1 MYTVWGFKIL
11 FDKIVEEKLVVNVG
25 IVLNRNVFE
34 VIVVEANDVS
44 VVKEVTVEVT
54 EEDESNVNVVD
65 NNDSLLVVV
74 VIENV
79 ALLVVG
85 NELRKLFSRLELDE
99 LVP

>member
-1 MYTVWGFKIL
+1 M
-11 FDKIVEEKLVVNVG
+11 
-25 IVLNRNVFE
+25 LNRNVFE

-65 NNDSLLVVV
+65 NNGSLLVVV

-79 ALLVVG
+79 ALLVVD